1 MQCPNCGFDNPPD
14 AEMCQQCET
23 PLPQGAP
30 SPEERAPSRV
40 RMGQLLLWFLVI
52 LSLALNGV
60 LIYALFEV
68 REGALNTIASL
79 QNTVVQWRDETVVV
93 PVEVD
98 HTIPFKT
105 MVPISETLTIPL
117 NFDYPLSTVVNT
129 SVKIPL
135 VGEQEI
141 AFPIDTVIPVH
152 YTLETP
158 IQVSVPISMSYH
170 LQTEIPVSVEIPQA
184 WLDQINTMLEETE
197 SALRYE

>member
-14 AEMCQQCET
+14 ANVCQQCET

-30 SPEERAPSRV
+30 PPAKRAASGV
-40 RMGQLLLWFLVI
+40 KVGQLLLWFLVF

-68 REGALNTIASL
+68 RESALNTIASL
-79 QNTVVQWRDETVVV
+79 QNTVVQWRDQTIVV
-93 PVEVD
+93 PVAVD
-98 HTIPFKT
+98 QQIPFRST
-105 MVPISETLTIPL
+105 VPISETLTVPL

-141 AFPIDTVIPVH
+141 AFPIDTIIPVH
-152 YTLETP
+152 YTLEAP
-158 IQVSVPISMSYH
+158 VQVNVPISMSYH

-184 WLDQINTMLEETE
+184 WLDQINQILEETE
-197 SALRYE
+197 STLRYE

>member
-14 AEMCQQCET
+14 AEVCQQCET
-23 PLPQGAP
+23 PLPQGAS
-30 SPEERAPSRV
+30 SPEKQAPSRV
-40 RMGQLLLWFLVI
+40 KAGQILLWLLVI
-52 LSLALNGV
+52 LSLTLNGV

-68 REGALNTIASL
+68 RAGALNAVAAL

-93 PVEVD
+93 PVAVD
-98 HTIPFKT
+98 HEIPFRT
-105 MVPISETLTIPL
+105 TVPISETLTVPL
-117 NFDYPLSTVVNT
+117 DFDYPLSTVVNT
-129 SVKIPL
+129 SVRIPL
-135 VGEQEI
+135 VGEQDI

-158 IQVSVPISMSYH
+158 VQVSVPISTTYH

-184 WLDQINTMLEETE
+184 WLDQITQILAETE